1 MGQHQALLPDHRQA
15 GALRANVAEDGFE
28 TIRCSPRSKRMLP
41 KKAAGRR
48 LCASIEAEIADLD
61 DADKIDFLADGP
73 EEPASTA

>member
-1 MGQHQALLPDHRQA
+1 VPTSPKTASRQ
-15 GALRANVAEDGFE
+15 
-28 TIRCSPRSKRMLP
+28 S
-41 KKAAGRR
+41 AAGQGRAHAAEEGAGGR